1 MKKLL
6 VLILAS
12 LLAYPAGAT
21 SATTGTVSGRVL
33 PTSETPPLKAIWVA
47 PSNGSAPITAPI
59 AANGSFAV
67 EGIPAGTAELA
78 VETTAGLYV
87 VSTPVAIAPG
97 ATRQVQLALGG
108 REDTPVPAG
117 EPPKKK
123 KRAGGVWANPV
134 YATLIVVG
142 SAIVVGLLVNELTK
156 SNGKNNNASPS
167 TTDQ

>member
-6 VLILAS
+6 VLTLAS
-12 LLAYPAGAT
+12 LLAFPVGAS
-21 SATTGTVSGRVL
+21 SASTGTVSGRVV
-33 PTSETPPLKAIWVA
+33 PASDTPPLKAIWVA
-47 PSNGSAPITAPI
+47 PSSGSAPITAPI

-97 ATRQVQLALGG
+97 TTRQIQLALGG
-108 REDTPVPAG
+108 RQDTPVPAG

-156 SNGKNNNASPS
+156 SSGNNNASPS